1 MIIRFLEN
9 GRTLAEMELEGPPFP
24 GDYVSWDGGKSRY
37 LVLDKVWNYGKRRAL
52 ELPDMWVNVRLFKP
66 LR

>member
-37 LVLDKVWNYGKRRAL
+37 LVLDKVWNYGPVAT
-52 ELPDMWVNVRLFKP
+52 PHMWVNLRLFKP